1 MEQAATGIK
10 PGIYILEK
18 ASLTPASKPA
28 TACKEEP
35 TPIPPQLF
43 RPINFEST
51 PPITPEG
58 LESNGSKSTLGNGS
72 ESGSDCAMDSA
83 YSSDNTQATKCDEN
97 SQLQQARRKISAS
110 LQNKCLWRSFKRLGN
125 EMIVT
130 KPGR

>member
-1 MEQAATGIK
+1 MEHQAGTSLT

-18 ASLTPASKPA
+18 ASLPPASQPA
-28 TACKEEP
+28 IACKEEP

-51 PPITPEG
+51 PPTTPEG

-83 YSSDNTQATKCDEN
+83 YSSDATKSDEN
-97 SQLQQARRKISAS
+97 SQLQLARKKISAS

>member
-1 MEQAATGIK
+1 MDQAPTIK

-18 ASLTPASKPA
+18 TSLTPTSQPVI
-28 TACKEEP
+28 ACKEEP

-51 PPITPEG
+51 PPTTPEG

-83 YSSDNTQATKCDEN
+83 YSSDNTQATKSDEN
-97 SQLQQARRKISAS
+97 GLVIARKKISAS